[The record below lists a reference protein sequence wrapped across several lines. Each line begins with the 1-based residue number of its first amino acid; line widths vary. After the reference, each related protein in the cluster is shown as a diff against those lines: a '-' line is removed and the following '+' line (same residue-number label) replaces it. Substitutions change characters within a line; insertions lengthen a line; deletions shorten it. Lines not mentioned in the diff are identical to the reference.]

1 MRFAICNETFTDV
14 SLEAGFEA
22 AAELGY
28 EGVELAPFTLAPYIT
43 EVSPAR
49 RAEIRKTIESLGL
62 KTVGLHWLLAKTEG
76 YHLTSPD
83 VMIRRRTTEYLLEL
97 IRACAD
103 LGGNVLVFGSPQQ
116 RSILP
121 GVDRRQA
128 EDYAVEVLSG
138 LHKELERTGVILAM
152 EPLSPQETNFLNT
165 AEETVQLLRRLG
177 SPHIKLHLDCKA
189 MSSESVPIPELLR
202 RHRADM
208 AHFHANDPNRQGPG
222 FGALDFIPIFR
233 ALREIDYRGWVS
245 VEVFDYSP
253 GPRRLAEESLA
264 YMKRCLA
271 ALDAPSASG

>member
-1 MRFAICNETFTDV
+1 MRFAICNETFTDR

-22 AAELGY
+22 AAQLGY

-49 RAEIRKTIESLGL
+49 RREIRQAIESFGL

-76 YHLTSPD
+76 YHLSSPD
-83 VMIRRRTTEYLLEL
+83 VMVRRRTTEYLLEL
-97 IRACAD
+97 IRACAE

-121 GVDRRQA
+121 GVERRRA
-128 EDYAVEVLSG
+128 EDYAVEVLNG
-138 LHKELERTGVILAM
+138 LHKELERTGVVLAL

-165 AEETVQLLRRLG
+165 AEETVQLARRLG
-177 SPHIKLHLDCKA
+177 SPNIKLHLDCKA

-202 RHRADM
+202 RHRDDM

-222 FGALDFIPIFR
+222 FGSLDFIPIFR
-233 ALREIDYRGWVS
+233 ALREIDYSGWVS
-245 VEVFDYSP
+245 VEVFDYTP
-253 GPRRLAEESLA
+253 GPQRLADESLS

-271 ALDAPSASG
+271 ALDASPASD

>member
-28 EGVELAPFTLAPYIT
+28 QGVELAPFTLAPYIT

-49 RAEIRKTIESLGL
+49 RAEIRMTIESLGL

-83 VMIRRRTTEYLLEL
+83 VMVRRRTTEYMLEL
-97 IRACAD
+97 VRACAE

-116 RSILP
+116 RNILP

-128 EDYAVEVLSG
+128 ENYAVEVLGG

-202 RHRADM
+202 RHHDDM

-271 ALDAPSASG
+271 ALDAPAASG

>member
-1 MRFAICNETFTDV
+1 MRFAICNETFTDR

-22 AAELGY
+22 AAQLGY

-49 RAEIRKTIESLGL
+49 RREIRQAIESFGL

-76 YHLTSPD
+76 YHLSSPD
-83 VMIRRRTTEYLLEL
+83 VMVRRRTTEYLLEL
-97 IRACAD
+97 IRACAE

-121 GVDRRQA
+121 GVERRQA
-128 EDYAVEVLSG
+128 EDYAVEVLNG
-138 LHKELERTGVILAM
+138 LHKELERTGVVLAL

-165 AEETVQLLRRLG
+165 AEETVQLARRLG
-177 SPHIKLHLDCKA
+177 SPNIKLHLDCKA

-202 RHRADM
+202 RHRDDM
-208 AHFHANDPNRQGPG
+208 VHFHANDPNRQGPG
-222 FGALDFIPIFR
+222 FGSLDFIPIFR
-233 ALREIDYRGWVS
+233 ALREIDYSGWVS
-245 VEVFDYSP
+245 VEVFDYTP
-253 GPRRLAEESLA
+253 GPQRLADESLS

-271 ALDAPSASG
+271 ALDASPASD

>member
-1 MRFAICNETFTDV
+1 MRFAICNETFTDR

-22 AAELGY
+22 AAQLGY
-28 EGVELAPFTLAPYIT
+28 EGVEIAPFTLAPYIT

-49 RAEIRKTIESLGL
+49 RSQIRQTVESLGL

-83 VMIRRRTTEYLLEL
+83 VMVRRRTTEYLLEL

-103 LGGNVLVFGSPQQ
+103 LGGHVLVFGSPQQ

-121 GVDRRQA
+121 GVTRRQA

-138 LHKELERTGVILAM
+138 LHKELERTEVVLAL

-165 AEETVQLLRRLG
+165 ADETVQLLRRLG
-177 SPHIKLHLDCKA
+177 SPQIKLHLDCKA
-189 MSSESVPIPELLR
+189 MSTEAVSIPELLR
-202 RHRADM
+202 RHRDDM

-222 FGALDFIPIFR
+222 FGALDFVPIFR
-233 ALREIDYRGWVS
+233 TLREIDYRGWVS
-245 VEVFDYSP
+245 VEVFDYAP
-253 GPRRLAEESLA
+253 GPQRLAEESLA
-264 YMKRCLA
+264 YMKKCLA
-271 ALDAPSASG
+271 ALDASPAGG